1 MQNFSSYIIET
12 FFKVYNIKK
21 GSYDILY
28 SKNGNSKVNIV
39 DDGKS
44 FFDSKIDLDFSKI
57 IWKEWKN
64 IKIPFFFNANEN
76 EIYSC
81 VDGIWKINFDIIAAS
96 FYFLSGWQ
104 EYTSKEKDSIGR
116 FPYEESIQRKL
127 DIIEIPV
134 VNYYFDILKTVIEKA
149 YSVSLNSHDWKKH
162 EFAACITHDIDKC
175 NSAWLEGSF
184 SELKKGKILS
194 PIKLV
199 FKRFFCKDAW
209 FNFDKINEIEKKFN
223 TSSSFYFLPYNKKRN
238 GLANADYDVKNK
250 KIKKEI
256 EKIIKNGSEAGIH
269 GSVGT
274 HNNFDDFK
282 KDLLKLD
289 RKITGNRFHFLQF
302 EINKTPQILEK
313 AGIKYDSTLYF
324 AEHIGF
330 RNSFCH
336 PFYLFDIENDRA
348 TDVLE
353 IPLNVM
359 DGTLAMEKYMKV
371 GRDEAVEKVFKLIQE
386 IKKFNGCFTLLWHNT
401 YYSEYKYSG
410 WCDVLIKILNY
421 CKQENS
427 CFANGEEV
435 LKIYTEHGS

>member
-1 MQNFSSYIIET
+1 MRNFSNYIIKT
-12 FFKVYNIKK
+12 FYKVYNINE

-28 SKNGNSKVNIV
+28 DKKGNSKITIN
-39 DDGKS
+39 DEGKS
-44 FFDSKIDLDFSKI
+44 FFELKKELDFSKI
-57 IWKEWKN
+57 VWKEWKST
-64 IKIPFFFNANEN
+64 KIPFLFNSNESD
-76 EIYSC
+76 IYSY
-81 VDGIWKINFDIIAAS
+81 VDGIWKINFDIIASS

-104 EYTSKEKDSIGR
+104 EYISKERDSIGR

-134 VNYYFDILKTVIEKA
+134 VNYFFDILKTVIEKA
-149 YSVSLNSHDWKKH
+149 YSVSLNSYDWETH
-162 EFAACITHDIDKC
+162 EFATCITHDIDKC
-175 NSAWLEGSF
+175 NSAWFEGSF
-184 SELKKGKILS
+184 SELKKGNILS

-199 FKRFFCKDAW
+199 FKRFFRKDDW
-209 FNFDKINEIEKKFN
+209 FNFNKIYELEKKYN
-223 TSSSFYFLPYNKKRN
+223 ASSSFYFLPYNKKRN
-238 GLANADYDVKNK
+238 GLANADYDIKSK

-256 EKIIKNGSEAGIH
+256 EKIIKNGSEVGIH

-274 HNNFDDFK
+274 HNNFNDFK
-282 KDLLKLD
+282 NDLLKLD
-289 RKITGNRFHFLQF
+289 RKIIGNRFHFLQF

-313 AGIKYDSTLYF
+313 AGINYDSTLYF

-336 PFYLFDIENDRA
+336 PFYIYDIENDRISN
-348 TDVLE
+348 VLE

-371 GRDEAVEKVFKLIQE
+371 ERDKAVAKVFKLIQE

-410 WCDVLIKILNY
+410 WYDVLVKILNY
-421 CKQENS
+421 CEEENS

-435 LKIYTEHGS
+435 LNIYTKHDS